1 MKKLLLI
8 LLYLIFYFDVS
19 AQLADTLYNSEVSM
33 LLDKAKKQKNT
44 AWTLLGIGIG
54 ASVVGLFVFNAG
66 LEDSGD
72 SDDGTRL
79 AQGLI
84 LSTAGGLC
92 VYGSLPLF
100 IASGRNKRKAA
111 AVISFKMENSSYIH
125 QYTMTEN
132 KYPAIAL
139 KVGF

>member
-8 LLYLIFYFDVS
+8 LLYLIFYFDIS
-19 AQLADTLYNSEVSM
+19 AQQTDTLYNIEVSM

-54 ASVVGLFVFNAG
+54 ASAIGGIIFTAS
-66 LEDSGD
+66 LEDSWDSGD
-72 SDDGTRL
+72 GSRL
-79 AQGLI
+79 AQSVI

-92 VYGSLPLF
+92 MWGSLPLF
-100 IASGRNKRKAA
+100 IASARNKRKAA

-125 QYTMTEN
+125 QYTMTE
-132 KYPAIAL
+132 KEFPAIVL
-139 KVGF
+139 RVGF